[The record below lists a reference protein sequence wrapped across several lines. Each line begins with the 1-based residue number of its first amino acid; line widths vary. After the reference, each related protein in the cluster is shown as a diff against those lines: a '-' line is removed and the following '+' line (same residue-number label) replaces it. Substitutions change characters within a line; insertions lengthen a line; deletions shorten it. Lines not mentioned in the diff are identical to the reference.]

1 MFDNFPLI
9 WIYQNVAEAEF
20 HENPRWPPRW
30 PPYEP
35 HGTRFDLGTPKILE
49 LDTITITKM

>member
-1 MFDNFPLI
+1 MKRVRQVPFNEEF
-9 WIYQNVAEAEF
+9 YNVAETDF
-20 HENPRWPPRW
+20 HENPRW

-35 HGTRFDLGTPKILE
+35 HGTRLDLGNTKILE

>member
-1 MFDNFPLI
+1 MFDNFPFDEE
-9 WIYQNVAEAEF
+9 YQNVAETEF
-20 HENPRWPPRW
+20 HENPIWPPRW
-30 PPYEP
+30 RPYEP